1 MKTTWLHWKKNAENE
16 SRTRPMVG
24 TLVLG
29 GSIATLLAAVA
40 YAAKPETR
48 TTPVEAN
55 RAEAASIIR
64 EALDSSPAS
73 PDDARFRLVKAAEEA
88 AKRLGTDS
96 LIAQDLLRAA
106 EQAKQ
111 SNSDVPTV
119 RKAFE
124 KAHQTLTFQPLME
137 AELPRGYPV
146 PGPLGEIRVK
156 QYPAY
161 RMAVSKSGSSAFWS
175 LFSHIKRHDIA
186 MTAPV
191 EMSYGKADESKP
203 SEQSMAFLYGDPDMG
218 QTGPD
223 GNVEV
228 VDAEPVTVVS
238 IGLNGSRSET
248 RIEQARDQLLNWL
261 AESSQYEVVGP
272 MRVLG
277 YNSPFVP
284 RDRKYW
290 EVQIPV
296 R

>member
-1 MKTTWLHWKKNAENE
+1 MKTTWLHCKKDSKNKN
-16 SRTRPMVG
+16 RTGPMVSSF
-24 TLVLG
+24 VLG
-29 GSIATLLAAVA
+29 GSIAAILAAVA
-40 YAAKPETR
+40 YSAKPETR

-73 PDDARFRLVKAAEEA
+73 PDDARSRLVRAAEEA

-96 LIAQDLLRAA
+96 LIAQDILRAA

-111 SNSDVPTV
+111 SNSDVPTI
-119 RKAFE
+119 RKALE

-137 AELPRGYPV
+137 AELPRGYPA
-146 PGPLGEIRVK
+146 PGPLGEIRIK

-161 RMAVSKSGSSAFWS
+161 RMAVSESGSTAFWS
-175 LFSHIKRHDIA
+175 LFSHIKRHDIP

-191 EMSYGKADESKP
+191 EMSYGKADASRP
-203 SEQSMAFLYGDPDMG
+203 TEQSMAFLYSDPDIG
-218 QTGPD
+218 QTGSD

-261 AESSQYEVVGP
+261 AESSQYEVAGP

>member
-1 MKTTWLHWKKNAENE
+1 MKTAWLHWKKDAKNKI
-16 SRTRPMVG
+16 RTGPMVSSFVVGG
-24 TLVLG
+24 TIVA
-29 GSIATLLAAVA
+29 IIAAVVC
-40 YAAKPETR
+40 AAKPETR
-48 TTPVEAN
+48 TSPLESS
-55 RAEAASIIR
+55 REEAASIIR
-64 EALDSSPAS
+64 EALDSSLAS
-73 PDDARFRLVKAAEEA
+73 PDDSWSRHVKAAEEA

-96 LIAQDLLRAA
+96 LIAQDILRAA

-119 RKAFE
+119 RKALE

-137 AELPRGYPV
+137 AELPRGYPA
-146 PGPLGEIRVK
+146 PGPLGEIRIK

-161 RMAVSKSGSSAFWS
+161 RMAVSKGGTTAFWS
-175 LFSHIKRHDIA
+175 LFSHIKRHDIP

-191 EMSYGKADESKP
+191 EMSYGKADASRP
-203 SEQSMAFLYGDPDMG
+203 TEQSMAFLYGAPDMG
-218 QTGPD
+218 QTGSD

-261 AESSQYEVVGP
+261 AESSQYEVAGP

-277 YNSPFVP
+277 YNSPFVS

>member
-1 MKTTWLHWKKNAENE
+1 MNTAWLHWKKDVDNK
-16 SRTRPMVG
+16 SRTGPMVG

-40 YAAKPETR
+40 CAAKPETR
-48 TTPVEAN
+48 TTPVEVN
-55 RAEAASIIR
+55 RSEAASIIR

-73 PDDARFRLVKAAEEA
+73 PDDLRPRLVKAAEEA

-96 LIAQDLLRAA
+96 LIAQDILRAA
-106 EQAKQ
+106 ERAKQ
-111 SNSDVPTV
+111 SNTDLTAV
-119 RKAFE
+119 REALE

-161 RMAVSKSGSSAFWS
+161 RMAVSESGSTAFWS
-175 LFSHIKRHDIA
+175 LFGHIKRHDIA

-191 EMSYGKADESKP
+191 EMSYGKADASKP
-203 SEQSMAFLYGDPDMG
+203 TERSMAFLYGDPGMG

-228 VDAEPVTVVS
+228 VDAEPVTVIS
-238 IGLNGSRSET
+238 IGLNGPRSDT
-248 RIEQARDQLLNWL
+248 KIEQARDQLMSWIT
-261 AESSQYEVVGP
+261 ESSQYEVAGP

-290 EVQIPV
+290 EVQIPI